1 LISVHVSG
9 GLVLIFSLILSTWL
23 LVVIM
28 KVGMSVLI
36 PAIW

>member
-1 LISVHVSG
+1 
-9 GLVLIFSLILSTWL
+9 VLIFSLILSTWL